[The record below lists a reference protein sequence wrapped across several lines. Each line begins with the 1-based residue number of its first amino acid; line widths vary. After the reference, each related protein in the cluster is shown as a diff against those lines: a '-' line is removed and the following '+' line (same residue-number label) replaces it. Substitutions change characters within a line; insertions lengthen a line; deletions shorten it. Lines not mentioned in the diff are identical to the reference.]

1 MFALLRV
8 GVRQALFVAW
18 LVVVAAPLA
27 LAQSDPLP
35 SWNDGAVK
43 RSITDFVT
51 RVATQ
56 GGGDLSPSSSAS
68 RLSTMTARSGPLDE
82 ATARFWTVVDMK
94 QDCRARHRRIRA
106 WALRKAKF
114 AGVAA
119 PAKPV
124 SDKEAQQIAKEAYIY
139 GVPRHFSCE
148 CSRNQIAD
156 YGAIKS

>member
-43 RSITDFVT
+43 RSIADFVT
-51 RVATQ
+51 RVTTQ

-68 RLSTMTARSGPLDE
+68 RLSTMAARSGGSSGVVKFQIDADGKPSLLKTPKLE
-82 ATARFWTVVDMK
+82 ARFWTVVDMK
-94 QDCRARHRRIRA
+94 QD
-106 WALRKAKF
+106 WKTVF
-114 AGVAA
+114 
-119 PAKPV
+119 V
-124 SDKEAQQIAKEAYIY
+124 SEK
-139 GVPRHFSCE
+139 
-148 CSRNQIAD
+148 
-156 YGAIKS
+156 

>member
-82 ATARFWTVVDMK
+82 ATARLWTVVDMK
-94 QDCRARHRRIRA
+94 QDWKTA
-106 WALRKAKF
+106 F
-114 AGVAA
+114 
-119 PAKPV
+119 V
-124 SDKEAQQIAKEAYIY
+124 SEK
-139 GVPRHFSCE
+139 
-148 CSRNQIAD
+148 
-156 YGAIKS
+156 